1 MKQLAIFALTKKGAQ
16 LGNTIAKH
24 LPEYKLDIFL
34 PAGIINYLAEE
45 RLLWQSN
52 NTINYKKIDGP
63 LPDELYRQFGK
74 YHGFLMVM
82 AMGIVV
88 RTIAPLLRDKRT
100 DPAVI
105 CFDELGEHVV
115 SVAAG
120 HLGGANELTK
130 LIAERINATPVITTS
145 TDVNKTLSFD
155 LIAQKYNLGM
165 EPFHNLKYFN
175 GAMVNGEKVIV
186 YTNLTLPQELIKQFQ
201 NVQIPLLSLTESDI
215 EANHNHYSCII
226 AEKDQ
231 VKIPED
237 KNRYLFLYPKSLI
250 IGVGCRRGTE
260 PELIINAIKEGV
272 ASLNKSPGTIKKIV
286 SVDVK
291 KDEPGILLAARHLG
305 TQVEFFSA
313 TQLKEVM
320 AEGNF
325 ARSQFVNKSI
335 GVEGVC
341 EPAAILGGVSPKLL
355 LKKTIFPKV
364 TIAIAQEKYLW

>member
-34 PAGIINYLAEE
+34 PSGISNYLAEE
-45 RLLWQSN
+45 KLLWQSN
-52 NTINYKKIDGP
+52 TMNYKTIDGR
-63 LPDELYRQFGK
+63 LPDELCRQFGK

-88 RTIAPLLRDKRT
+88 RTMAPLLRDKRT

-105 CFDELGEHVV
+105 CFDELGRHVI

-130 LIAERINATPVITTS
+130 LIAERIKATPVITTA
-145 TDVNKTLSFD
+145 TDVNNTLSFD
-155 LIAQKYNLGM
+155 LIAPKYNLGI

-186 YTNLTLPQELIKQFQ
+186 YTNLSLPQELIKQFQ
-201 NVQIPLLSLTESDI
+201 DVQIPVLSLTEADI
-215 EANHNHYSCII
+215 EATNHYSCII
-226 AEKDQ
+226 AEEDQ

-237 KNRYLFLYPKSLI
+237 KNRYLLLYPKSLI
-250 IGVGCRRGTE
+250 IGIGCRRGTA
-260 PELIINAIKEGV
+260 PELILKAIEAGV
-272 ASLNKSPGTIKKIV
+272 ASLNKSLGTIKKIV

-305 TQVEFFSA
+305 TQVEFFPA

-320 AEGNF
+320 AAGNF

-341 EPAAILGGVSPKLL
+341 EPAAILGGVNPKLL

-364 TIAIAQEKYLW
+364 TIAIAQEKCLW